1 MTTQPQESKGFKLL
15 GHDRSAAW
23 GGGSIVEVHKGYAYV
38 GAVGGASYNGPEG
51 FTAHDV
57 RDPRNP
63 NKVYEFRAPP
73 GVHCH
78 KVRVVGDHHLYVNSE
93 RLVGDKGKNARAG
106 LFIFDISKPDEP
118 REVGAGVRPDGTCTV
133 RPDDVKVTSTNN
145 IQGGRT

>member
-1 MTTQPQESKGFKLL
+1 MRGRRYLPIHTLIRRSASAQNQISLIRHPWEVANMPSRQPEEAKGFKLL

-63 NKVYEFRAPP
+63 KKVYEFRAPP
-73 GVHCH
+73 GIHCH

-106 LFIFDISKPDEP
+106 LFIFD
-118 REVGAGVRPDGTCTV
+118 
-133 RPDDVKVTSTNN
+133 
-145 IQGGRT
+145 